1 MDFHGNSAH
10 QVGYSHPTV
19 IQAIQSQ
26 LQSLS
31 FCPRRYTNAP
41 AIRLAE
47 RLAALAPGSLN
58 KVLLTPGGTS
68 AIGIAMKIARYVTG
82 RHKTISMWDSF
93 HGASLDAIS
102 IGGEALF
109 RDGLEPLLPGC
120 LHVPWPSV
128 ASDAD
133 EIERILEAEGDIGA
147 VIAEPMRCTTLER
160 PPHEYWRRVRE
171 LCDSHGA
178 LLVFDEI
185 PLALGRTGTMFC
197 CEQLDVVPDI
207 LVIGKGLGGAVMP
220 IAATIVRE
228 DLDVLQDRALGHYT
242 HEKSPV
248 ASAAALAT
256 LDVIEGEQLLERSRK
271 LGTLALQLMEQIK
284 QNSSI
289 VTDVRGVGLALAI
302 EVETQYAE
310 QILYSCLSNGLSFK
324 ISSGNVLTLTP
335 PLTITDEQ
343 LRTALSIVANA
354 IDACTSS

>member
-1 MDFHGNSAH
+1 MDFHGNSVH
-10 QVGYSHPTV
+10 QVGYSHPSV

-41 AIRLAE
+41 AIQLAE
-47 RLAALAPGSLN
+47 RLATLAPGALN
-58 KVLLTPGGTS
+58 KVLLAPGGTS
-68 AIGIAMKIARYVTG
+68 AIGIAMKIVRYVTG

-102 IGGEALF
+102 IGGESLF

-120 LHVPWPSV
+120 LHVPWPSTID
-128 ASDAD
+128 DA
-133 EIERILEAEGDIGA
+133 EEVERIFEEEGDIGA

-160 PPHEYWRRVRE
+160 PPHEYWHRVRD

-197 CEQLDVVPDI
+197 CEQLDIVPDI

-228 DLDVLQDRALGHYT
+228 DLDVLQNRALGHYT

-248 ASAAALAT
+248 AAAAALAT
-256 LDVIEGEQLLERSRK
+256 LDVIENEQLLEQSRR
-271 LGTLALQLMEQIK
+271 LGIVALEQMDQIK
-284 QNSSI
+284 RNNPL
-289 VTDVRGVGLALAI
+289 VTDVRGAGLALAI
-302 EVETQYAE
+302 EVQSQYAE
-310 QILYSCLSNGLSFK
+310 RILYSCLSNGLSFK

-335 PLTITDEQ
+335 PLTITEEQ
-343 LRTALSIVANA
+343 LRTALSIVATA
-354 IDACTSS
+354 LDECALS